1 MAAAAPTDP
10 HARGTGGQSIG
21 GRLSVGYA
29 CLNDQGQEQQE
40 RLEQLRH
47 ALLNAGAE
55 RALVERQQRR
65 GSTVGP
71 LFRQLR
77 QLISHGQVHTLVTPS
92 QELLSSN
99 LELVLDLAQLCRLHR
114 VRLLDLQG
122 EALVVRGADGRAI
135 SQLLG
140 TLETHRSE
148 LYGEK
153 TRRHLQVAR
162 DEGYPARPRVP
173 YGLRKLRDEKG
184 RFVEIE
190 LDPRQAPL
198 ARQRIQWFLRDG
210 LSVTALARRIEEQHR
225 LSVQATQ
232 LSRWLRNPMLTG
244 RRCWH
249 KDDTGVFAQIEEH
262 PSFPALISDA
272 EHAAIQQRLNRG
284 RSDRGLRGRQR
295 RLFTGLCRCSNC
307 DKGLYYK
314 VSGRSTTYLRCLNP
328 LCGRKGKAI
337 RATQAEAVLAW
348 SLAKQAEVLLE
359 KLRQPTSDVPQIR
372 QLEQEIAVLEG
383 ISGTAR
389 VLEQKRHELERWRS
403 GASELPAWL
412 LIGCL
417 RSERFWEQEEAQLN
431 RQLSLLLEGV
441 VVELGESTADSHL
454 QAVHCR
460 TLPRAAPLPP
470 NQHRL
475 PPLADTHQQP
485 LSASEQ
491 QRMEEAVASLWSDDT
506 GTGNDRNKHDPELP
520 ISG

>member
-1 MAAAAPTDP
+1 MAAAPSEHPTKATAGNSP
-10 HARGTGGQSIG
+10 AAA
-21 GRLSVGYA
+21 GRLTVGYA
-29 CLNDQGQEQQE
+29 CLNDHHEGQQE

-47 ALLNAGAE
+47 ALLSAGVD
-55 RALVERQQRR
+55 RALVEGPSRQ
-65 GSTVGP
+65 GPEAGP

-77 QLISHGQVHTLVTPS
+77 QLISSDQVHTLITPS
-92 QELLSSN
+92 QERLSGN

-122 EALVVRGADGRAI
+122 EPLVVRGAEGRAI

-140 TLETHRSE
+140 TLENHRSE

-173 YGLRKLRDEKG
+173 YGLRKLRDDKG

-190 LDPRQAPL
+190 LHPGQATL
-198 ARQRIQWFLRDG
+198 ARQRIHWFLRDG
-210 LSVTALARRIEEQHR
+210 LSVAALARRIEQQHR
-225 LSVQATQ
+225 LSVQAAQ

-249 KDDTGVFAQIEEH
+249 KDDTGAFAQIEEH

-284 RSDRGLRGRQR
+284 RSDRGVRGRQR
-295 RLFTGLCRCSNC
+295 RLFTGLCRCSRC

-314 VSGRSTTYLRCLNP
+314 VTGRSTTYLRCLNP
-328 LCGRKGKAI
+328 LCERKGKAI
-337 RATQAEAVLAW
+337 RSDQAEAVLAW
-348 SLAKQAEVLLE
+348 SLARQAEVLLE
-359 KLRQPTSDVPQIR
+359 QLRQPTSDAPQIR

-389 VLEQKRHELERWRS
+389 VVEQKRHELERWRS
-403 GASELPAWL
+403 GAAELPAWL
-412 LIGCL
+412 LIGCM
-417 RSERFWEQEEAQLN
+417 RSQRFWEQDEAQLN

-441 VVELGESTADSHL
+441 VVDLGDSTADSRL

-460 TLPRAAPLPP
+460 TLPAIAPLPA

-475 PPLADTHQQP
+475 PPRADLLQHP
-485 LSASEQ
+485 LSSSEE
-491 QRMEEAVASLWSDDT
+491 QRMEEALATLWSESDQSAPPAVTHLADA
-506 GTGNDRNKHDPELP
+506 
-520 ISG
+520 S